1 MANTFCTRN
10 SGPGIL
16 SRILQVSF
24 ISLSTT
30 YKEGVII
37 IFILDEEIEV
47 QKIKKLASNCIAN
60 K

>member
-47 QKIKKLASNCIAN
+47 QKD
-60 K
+60 